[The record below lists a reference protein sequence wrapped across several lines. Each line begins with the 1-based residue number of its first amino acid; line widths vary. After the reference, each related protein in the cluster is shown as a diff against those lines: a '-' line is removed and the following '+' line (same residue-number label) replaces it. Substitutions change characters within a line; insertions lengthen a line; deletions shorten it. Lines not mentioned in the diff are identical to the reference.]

1 MSQVT
6 FWEITPS
13 GHHQVLGAGDQAGEV
28 LHLPGAQIRV
38 EPLIE
43 ELHLLLKATLRA
55 AVKLLHLWLNLDLS
69 PMEVQDLTCLIVS
82 TKDLMVARWGDH
94 PCGPARLQLGAV

>member
-6 FWEITPS
+6 FWKITPS
-13 GHHQVLGAGDQAGEV
+13 GHHQVLGAGDQAREV

-55 AVKLLHLWLNLDLS
+55 AVKLLDQGLNPDLS
-69 PMEVQDLTCLIVS
+69 PREVQDLSCLIAC
-82 TKDLMVARWGDH
+82 TQNLMVA
-94 PCGPARLQLGAV
+94 

>member
-1 MSQVT
+1 MTSQVT
-6 FWEITPS
+6 LRKIIHS
-13 GHHQVLGAGDQAGEV
+13 GYHQVLGEGYQAREV

-55 AVKLLHLWLNLDLS
+55 AVKLLDQGLNPDLS
-69 PMEVQDLTCLIVS
+69 PREVQDLSCLIAG
-82 TKDLMVARWGDH
+82 TQDLMVA
-94 PCGPARLQLGAV
+94 

>member
-1 MSQVT
+1 MKSQLTV
-6 FWEITPS
+6 WKITPS
-13 GHHQVLGAGDQAGEV
+13 GHHHVLGAGDQTREV

-55 AVKLLHLWLNLDLS
+55 AVKLLDQGLNPDLS
-69 PMEVQDLTCLIVS
+69 PREVQDLSCLIAG
-82 TKDLMVARWGDH
+82 TQDLMVA
-94 PCGPARLQLGAV
+94 